1 MKQYRKKPVVIEA
14 MVFDDSVECLEALSA
29 AGLDPVRVSYS
40 TGEPQLIIDTL
51 EGKHAANVGDYVI
64 KGVKGEFYPCKPKW
78 FETYYEEVR

>member
-1 MKQYRKKPVVIEA
+1 MKQYRKKPVVVEA

-40 TGEPQLIIDTL
+40 TGAPQLIIETL

-64 KGVKGEFYPCKPKW
+64 KGVKGEFYPCKAEI
-78 FETYYEEVR
+78 FQMTYEQP